1 MDGTIV
7 TLAAEIRAGLAG
19 GFEVEVD
26 LVAPRG
32 RVLALLGP
40 NGAGKSTILRAIAGL
55 LPIDGGRIELGGDVL
70 DQPREGT
77 WVPPEH
83 RRVGLVPQDLLLF
96 GHLSARDNVAF
107 GLRAR
112 GASKADARRE
122 ADGWLGR
129 FELGDVSDHRPRQ
142 LSGGQAQRVALA
154 RALATQPAILL
165 LDEPLAALDAGTRR
179 RTRRDLRRWIDDF
192 EGPTI
197 VVTHDP
203 VDALTLADD
212 VAVVEAGRVTQA
224 GALGE
229 VASRPR
235 TAYVAEL
242 LGTNLLEGD
251 AAGTEI
257 RVGASIVVA
266 AEPADGPVFATLSP
280 SALTLHTREPSG
292 SARNRWP
299 VEVEELDLVGERA
312 RARVRTDR
320 GLRLVVE
327 VTPAALAELG
337 LRVGDAGWVA
347 AKATEVVVY
356 PR

>member
-1 MDGTIV
+1 MSVPDAVREKLDALPARPGCYVFRDSAGEPLYIGKAKSLRSRVRSYFQDGSSDDRGFIPLLRRQVADLETVV
-7 TLAAEIRAGLAG
+7 TATEKEAA
-19 GFEVEVD
+19 
-26 LVAPRG
+26 
-32 RVLALLGP
+32 
-40 NGAGKSTILRAIAGL
+40 ILENSLIK
-55 LPIDGGRIELGGDVL
+55 
-70 DQPREGT
+70 T
-77 WVPPEH
+77 
-83 RRVGLVPQDLLLF
+83 
-96 GHLSARDNVAF
+96 
-107 GLRAR
+107 
-112 GASKADARRE
+112 
-122 ADGWLGR
+122 
-129 FELGDVSDHRPRQ
+129 HRPRFNVKLRDDSNFLHLRLD
-142 LSGGQAQRVALA
+142 LSEPWPRYTLVRAIEDDGA
-154 RALATQPAILL
+154 RY
-165 LDEPLAALDAGTRR
+165 
-179 RTRRDLRRWIDDF
+179 F
-192 EGPTI
+192 GPY
-197 VVTHDP
+197 
-203 VDALTLADD
+203 AS
-212 VAVVEAGRVTQA
+212 
-224 GALGE
+224 
-229 VASRPR
+229 ASRAR